1 MVTWT
6 TTDGG
11 VTATVEGSVNGAGAI
26 KMPAG
31 RYFDTSVLAVGLSPF
46 AGSAGRIDISRFVP
60 EYDMTVD
67 RLGVYVTTGVAA
79 ATGRV
84 VIYGAN
90 ANNEP
95 DARLF
100 FPADDL
106 NLATSAVFVEHT
118 ASFTLKK
125 ASFITSGSCT
135 EAPRPYME
143 YKATR
148 CQASVS
154 LVTCRPLLAA

>member
-1 MVTWT
+1 
-6 TTDGG
+6 
-11 VTATVEGSVNGAGAI
+11 
-26 KMPAG
+26 
-31 RYFDTSVLAVGLSPF
+31 
-46 AGSAGRIDISRFVP
+46 
-60 EYDMTVD
+60 MTVD

-125 ASFITSGSCT
+125 GVLYYVGFMHGST
-135 EAPRPYME
+135 ATIYME

-154 LVTCRPLLAA
+154 LVTCRPLLACLLYTSRCV